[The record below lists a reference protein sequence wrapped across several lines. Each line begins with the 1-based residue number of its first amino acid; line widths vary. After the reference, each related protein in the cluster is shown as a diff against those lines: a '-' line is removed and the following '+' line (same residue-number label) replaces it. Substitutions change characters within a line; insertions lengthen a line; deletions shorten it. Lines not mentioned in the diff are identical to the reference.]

1 MTTTATS
8 AAETEPE
15 GPHPVWR
22 VLNERAQ
29 ADSRPGARADGYRV
43 ALAIE
48 GGGMRGII
56 AGGMALALHELGLTN
71 GFDAVYGA
79 SAGAASGAWLLS
91 SSPQSLRFWAHPRYA
106 RTAIRHSNP
115 LRGRPLVDL
124 HAFYEVL
131 YRYGDQDFAPMDFAS
146 ILAGD
151 IEYHPL
157 ATDAATGESTDLRPF
172 IGDAAELRLALRA
185 SAALP
190 LLAGDPVM
198 LRGRRFYD
206 AGISESVP
214 YRTALAQ
221 GATHVMVLR
230 SRRAIDAARPS
241 RSAPVIA
248 RTLLRREPA
257 ALRRVFLDREARLAE
272 DDASLAHH
280 PTIVSIRPAPGTP
293 PVGRLARQGDLLETA
308 LQAGRAAVHEAH
320 SHLNCLQPHEG
331 TVGGQQREFDVVG
344 EGGCE
349 VVPGSG

>member
-1 MTTTATS
+1 MTTTATP
-8 AAETEPE
+8 AAEIEPE

-22 VLNERAQ
+22 VLTERAQ
-29 ADSRPGARADGYRV
+29 ADSRPGARSDGYRV

-248 RTLLRREPA
+248 RTLLRREPE
-257 ALRRVFLDREARLAE
+257 ALRRVFLDREARLAA
-272 DDASLAHH
+272 DDVSLAHH

-308 LQAGRAAVHEAH
+308 LEAGRAAVHEAH
-320 SHLNCLQPHEG
+320 SHLYRPRPHEG
-331 TVGGQQREFDVVG
+331 TVDGRQREFDVVG

>member
-1 MTTTATS
+1 MTTTATP

-22 VLNERAQ
+22 VLTERAQ

-124 HAFYEVL
+124 YAFYEVL

-320 SHLNCLQPHEG
+320 SHLNRLQPHDG

-349 VVPGSG
+349 DVPGSG

>member
-1 MTTTATS
+1 MTTTATP

-22 VLNERAQ
+22 VLTERAQ

-124 HAFYEVL
+124 YAFYEVL

-198 LRGRRFYD
+198 SWCCDPG
-206 AGISESVP
+206 V
-214 YRTALAQ
+214 
-221 GATHVMVLR
+221 R
-230 SRRAIDAARPS
+230 STRRAPRAPPRSSPGLCCAVSPRPCAGCSSTARHAWPKTTPPWPTTRRSS
-241 RSAPVIA
+241 RSAPPRA
-248 RTLLRREPA
+248 HRRSA
-257 ALRRVFLDREARLAE
+257 AW
-272 DDASLAHH
+272 
-280 PTIVSIRPAPGTP
+280 
-293 PVGRLARQGDLLETA
+293 LARATSSKPHCKPGAPPSTRLTA
-308 LQAGRAAVHEAH
+308 
-320 SHLNCLQPHEG
+320 
-331 TVGGQQREFDVVG
+331 T
-344 EGGCE
+344 
-349 VVPGSG
+349 

>member
-1 MTTTATS
+1 MR
-8 AAETEPE
+8 TE
-15 GPHPVWR
+15 R
-22 VLNERAQ
+22 VQ
-29 ADSRPGARADGYRV
+29 VDSRPGARTDGLSV

-91 SSPQSLRFWAHPRYA
+91 GSPQSLRFWANPRYA

-146 ILAGD
+146 ILASD

-157 ATDAATGESTDLRPF
+157 ATDAATGRSTDLRPF
-172 IGDAAELRLALRA
+172 VGDAAELRLALRA

-198 LRGRRFYD
+198 LRGHRFYD
-206 AGISESVP
+206 AGVSESVP

-230 SRRAIDAARPS
+230 SRREIDAARPS

-248 RTLLRREPA
+248 KTFLRREPA
-257 ALRRVFLDREARLAE
+257 ALRQVFLDRATRLAE
-272 DDASLAHH
+272 DDAALAHH
-280 PTIVSIRPAPGTP
+280 PAVVSIRPAPGTP
-293 PVGRLARQGDLLETA
+293 PVGRLARQSDLLETA
-308 LQAGRAAVHEAH
+308 LEAGRVAVHEAY
-320 SHLNCLQPHEG
+320 SDLYDDPSPAAA
-331 TVGGQQREFDVVG
+331 D
-344 EGGCE
+344 
-349 VVPGSG
+349 S

>member
-1 MTTTATS
+1 MTTTATT
-8 AAETEPE
+8 AAVTAGPE
-15 GPHPVWR
+15 EPHPVWR
-22 VLNERAQ
+22 ILTERARTG
-29 ADSRPGARADGYRV
+29 SRPGARADGHRV

-91 SSPQSLRFWAHPRYA
+91 SSPHSLRFLPKYA
-106 RTAIRHSNP
+106 GTLIRPWNP

-131 YRYGDQDFAPMDFAS
+131 YRDGHQDFAPMDFAS

-151 IEYHPL
+151 VEYHPL

-190 LLAGDPVM
+190 LLAGHPVT
-198 LRGRRFYD
+198 LRGRRYHD
-206 AGISESVP
+206 ASVSESVP

-221 GATHVMVLR
+221 GATHIMVLR
-230 SRRAIDAARPS
+230 SRRAIDTARPS
-241 RSAPVIA
+241 RSAPVVA
-248 RTLLRREPA
+248 KTLLRSEPV
-257 ALRRVFLDREARLAE
+257 ALRRAFLDRPARLTE
-272 DDASLAHH
+272 DDAYLTHH
-280 PTIVSIRPAPGTP
+280 PAIVSIRPAPGTP
-293 PVGRLARQGDLLETA
+293 PVGRLSRDGDLLETA
-308 LQAGRAAVHEAH
+308 LEAGRAAVHEPYSQLH
-320 SHLNCLQPHEG
+320 D
-331 TVGGQQREFDVVG
+331 GQESTSTD
-344 EGGCE
+344 
-349 VVPGSG
+349 

>member
-1 MTTTATS
+1 MTTTATP

-22 VLNERAQ
+22 VLAERAQ
-29 ADSRPGARADGYRV
+29 ADSRPGARADGHRV

-56 AGGMALALHELGLTN
+56 AGGMAMALHELGLTN

-115 LRGRPLVDL
+115 LHGRPLVDL
-124 HAFYEVL
+124 YAFYEVL

-146 ILAGD
+146 ILASD

-198 LRGRRFYD
+198 LGGRRFYD
-206 AGISESVP
+206 AGVSESVP

-230 SRRAIDAARPS
+230 SRRAIDTARPS

-248 RTLLRREPA
+248 KTLLRRESA

-308 LQAGRAAVHEAH
+308 LEAGRAAVHDAH
-320 SHLNCLQPHEG
+320 SHLYFLRPHEG
-331 TVGGQQREFDVVG
+331 AVGGQQRECDVVG
-344 EGGCE
+344 EGECE
-349 VVPGSG
+349 VVRGSG

>member
-1 MTTTATS
+1 MTTTATP

-22 VLNERAQ
+22 VLAERAQ
-29 ADSRPGARADGYRV
+29 ADSRPGARADGHRV

-56 AGGMALALHELGLTN
+56 AGGMAMALHELGLTN

-124 HAFYEVL
+124 YAFYEVL
-131 YRYGDQDFAPMDFAS
+131 YRYVDQDFAPMDFAS
-146 ILAGD
+146 ILASD

-198 LRGRRFYD
+198 LGGRRFYD
-206 AGISESVP
+206 AGVSESVP

-230 SRRAIDAARPS
+230 SRRAIDTARPS

-248 RTLLRREPA
+248 KTLLRRESA

-308 LQAGRAAVHEAH
+308 LEAGRAAVHDAH
-320 SHLNCLQPHEG
+320 SHLYCLRPHEG
-331 TVGGQQREFDVVG
+331 AVGGQQRECDVVG
-344 EGGCE
+344 EGECE
-349 VVPGSG
+349 VVRGSG

>member
-1 MTTTATS
+1 MTTATP

-15 GPHPVWR
+15 GSHPVWR
-22 VLNERAQ
+22 VLTERAQ
-29 ADSRPGARADGYRV
+29 ADSRPGARADGHRV

-56 AGGMALALHELGLTN
+56 AGGMAMALHELGLTN

-124 HAFYEVL
+124 YAFYEVL

-146 ILAGD
+146 ILASD

-198 LRGRRFYD
+198 LGGRRFYD
-206 AGISESVP
+206 AGVSESVP

-230 SRRAIDAARPS
+230 SRRAIDTARPRAPP
-241 RSAPVIA
+241 RSSPRLCCAVN
-248 RTLLRREPA
+248 LRPCA
-257 ALRRVFLDREARLAE
+257 GCSSTARRVW
-272 DDASLAHH
+272 
-280 PTIVSIRPAPGTP
+280 PKTTP
-293 PVGRLARQGDLLETA
+293 PGPPPDDRLDPPSPGHT
-308 LQAGRAAVHEAH
+308 AGRPSGPPGRPPRNRSGSRARRRPRR
-320 SHLNCLQPHEG
+320 SQPPVLPS
-331 TVGGQQREFDVVG
+331 TPRRR
-344 EGGCE
+344 CRW
-349 VVPGSG
+349 PTA

>member
-308 LQAGRAAVHEAH
+308 LEAGRAAVHEAH
-320 SHLNCLQPHEG
+320 SHLY
-331 TVGGQQREFDVVG
+331 DA
-344 EGGCE
+344 
-349 VVPGSG
+349 

>member
-1 MTTTATS
+1 MLT
-8 AAETEPE
+8 
-15 GPHPVWR
+15 
-22 VLNERAQ
+22 ERAQ
-29 ADSRPGARADGYRV
+29 ANSQPGARADGHRV

-91 SSPQSLRFWAHPRYA
+91 SSPQSLRFWAEPRYA

-131 YRYGDQDFAPMDFAS
+131 YRYGHQHFAPMDFAS

-157 ATDAATGESTDLRPF
+157 ATDAATGKSTDLRPF
-172 IGDAAELRLALRA
+172 IGDATELRLALRA

-190 LLAGDPVM
+190 LLAGDPVT
-198 LRGRRFYD
+198 LRGHRFYD
-206 AGISESVP
+206 AGVSESVP

-230 SRRAIDAARPS
+230 SRRAIDTARPS

-248 RTLLRREPA
+248 KTLLRREPA

-272 DDASLAHH
+272 DDAYLGNH
-280 PTIVSIRPAPGTP
+280 PTIVSIRPAPSTP
-293 PVGRLARQGDLLETA
+293 PVGRLARQSDLLETA
-308 LQAGRAAVHEAH
+308 LEAGRAAVYEAH
-320 SHLNCLQPHEG
+320 SRQC
-331 TVGGQQREFDVVG
+331 DV
-344 EGGCE
+344 
-349 VVPGSG
+349 

>member
-1 MTTTATS
+1 MTMNATP
-8 AAETEPE
+8 AAATEPE

-29 ADSRPGARADGYRV
+29 SDSRPGARADGHRV

-91 SSPQSLRFWAHPRYA
+91 SSPQSLRFWAEPRYA
-106 RTAIRHSNP
+106 RTVIRRSNP

-131 YRYGDQDFAPMDFAS
+131 YRYGDRDFAPMDFAS
-146 ILAGD
+146 ILASD

-198 LRGRRFYD
+198 VHGRRFYD
-206 AGISESVP
+206 AGVSESVP

-248 RTLLRREPA
+248 KTLLRREPA

-272 DDASLAHH
+272 DDAALAHH
-280 PTIVSIRPAPGTP
+280 PAIVSIRPAPGTP

-308 LQAGRAAVHEAH
+308 LEAGRAAVHDAH
-320 SHLNCLQPHEG
+320 RHLY
-331 TVGGQQREFDVVG
+331 
-344 EGGCE
+344 
-349 VVPGSG
+349 